1 MKEVEKD
8 SRLRSI
14 NILLDRLNFY
24 HIFVIWTGILV
35 IFGVLYHL
43 LAGPNNYLVYTVSNQ
58 QVSSLFDS
66 IYFSFITATSTGF
79 GDIAP
84 IGIFKLMSILEVIFG
99 LVLLAIVTSKLVSI
113 KQDVIMNEIY
123 DISFNEKIN
132 RIRSS
137 LLLFRQNLNRV
148 ISNIESNNIR
158 HREISDI
165 FNYISSL
172 EDNLTEISNLMDRK
186 KGHSYTKELDPLST
200 ELLFHSINQSFERL
214 YELITVMNSSKLEW
228 RRKVTLDLINR
239 CLVLD
244 TELFNSL
251 HGLKAISE
259 KEYADLHFHNKRV
272 IEPFKSCLN
281 SSDNACEFDIAK
293 IREGKEG

>member
-1 MKEVEKD
+1 MKEVRKD
-8 SRLRSI
+8 SKLGRI
-14 NILLDRLNFY
+14 NLLLDHLNFF

-35 IFGVLYHL
+35 LFGILYYL
-43 LAGPNNYLVYTVSNQ
+43 LTGPNNYLVYTVTNQ
-58 QVSSLFDS
+58 KVTGLFDS

-84 IGIFKLMSILEVIFG
+84 IGIFKLMSIFEVIFG

-137 LLLFRQNLNRV
+137 LLLFRQNLSRV

-165 FNYISSL
+165 YNYISSL
-172 EDNLTEISNLMDRK
+172 EDNLTEISSLMDRK
-186 KGHSYTKELDPLST
+186 KGNRYTKELDSMST

-214 YELITVMNSSKLEW
+214 YELIAVMNSSKLEW
-228 RRKVTLDLINR
+228 RRKLTLDLIDR
-239 CLVLD
+239 CLLLD
-244 TELFNSL
+244 TQLYNAL
-251 HGLKAISE
+251 HALKTISE
-259 KEYADLHFHNKRV
+259 KEYSDLYFHNKRV
-272 IEPFKSCLN
+272 IEPFRLCLN
-281 SSDNACEFDIAK
+281 SNDNLCEFDVTK